1 MSSRKKMKKGKD
13 KQVFKATA
21 NKTKSINVKP
31 IPVRGGIHL

>member
-1 MSSRKKMKKGKD
+1 MRQKMKKRKD
-13 KQVFKATA
+13 RKVFNATA